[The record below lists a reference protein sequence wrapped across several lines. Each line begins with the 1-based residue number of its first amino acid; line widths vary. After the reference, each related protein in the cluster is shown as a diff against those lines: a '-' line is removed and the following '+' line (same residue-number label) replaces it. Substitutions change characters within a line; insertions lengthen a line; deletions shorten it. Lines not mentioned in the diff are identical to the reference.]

1 MTFDAYLAVS
11 GRTAVLHLSGEL
23 TDARVPALR
32 ALLGQAVRQPVDR
45 LLLRMGGL
53 DSLAAGGVRCVA
65 LAQQELAPG
74 TDLVLEGARDEVL
87 FALRLGGVNAPSVP
101 TALSVPPVP
110 PVPPETA
117 PFPPHRHPSERSLSL

>member
-1 MTFDAYLAVS
+1 MTFDAYLSVS
-11 GRTAVLHLSGEL
+11 GRTAVIHLSGKL

-45 LLLRMGGL
+45 LVLRVGEL
-53 DSLAAGGVRCVA
+53 ASLTAGGVRCVA

-87 FALRLGGVNAPSVP
+87 SALRLGGVDAPSLP
-101 TALSVPPVP
+101 AAL

-117 PFPPHRHPSERSLSL
+117 PYPLHRHPSERSLSL